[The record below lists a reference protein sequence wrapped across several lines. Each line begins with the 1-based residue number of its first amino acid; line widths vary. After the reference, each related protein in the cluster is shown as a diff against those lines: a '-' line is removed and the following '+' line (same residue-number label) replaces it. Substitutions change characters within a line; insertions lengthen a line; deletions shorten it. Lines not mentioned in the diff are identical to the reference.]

1 MQTLSFSQRAMLSF
15 VVLALLNLATAL
27 VASMG
32 WGQTA
37 TWGLAVL
44 GAIAAIVGGGWWL
57 SRATAGLAKV
67 ELALTR
73 LEQGDFRHELRTG
86 AMDEFGSLM
95 RLVQS
100 LAKQQRK
107 LISDILNASRALTDQ
122 ATSLDAAAESLA
134 DQTGKQSDQAMQVS
148 AATQQ
153 MNRSVDDIS
162 RATGDTAQMAAQ
174 AKEVLRESQ
183 QNMQASLA
191 STNRIVE
198 VVGEARSTLDDLNQ
212 AVSRIG
218 SMTGTIKE
226 IADQTNLLALNAA
239 IEAARAGES
248 GRGFAVV
255 ADEVRKLAERTSQST
270 LDINNNVA
278 NIQLVTQATLMTM
291 DDAVTEVSNGTAS
304 IEACSKNLLEVN
316 QASEQT
322 VTMTGKIA
330 EAVQQQG
337 TASDDVA
344 RTIER
349 MTVSIDVNN
358 REAQALAL
366 SADNLAKTAA
376 ALKALVARFET
387 SL

>member
-27 VASMG
+27 VATMG
-32 WGQTA
+32 GGEGA
-37 TWGLAVL
+37 TWALAAL
-44 GAIAAIVGGGWWL
+44 GAIAAVAGGGWWL
-57 SRATAGLAKV
+57 SRATSGLDKV
-67 ELALTR
+67 EVALKR
-73 LEQGDFRHELRTG
+73 LEQGDFRHELRSDAT
-86 AMDEFGSLM
+86 DEFGTLIG
-95 RLVQS
+95 LVKS
-100 LAKQQRK
+100 LAKQQRT
-107 LISDILNASRALTDQ
+107 LISDILTTSRALSDQ
-122 ATSLDAAAESLA
+122 AAALDNAAESLA

-162 RATGDTAQMAAQ
+162 RATGDTAQTAAQ

-198 VVGEARSTLDDLNQ
+198 VVGDARATLDDLNQ

-291 DDAVTEVSNGTAS
+291 DDAVTEVSNGTAA

-322 VTMTGKIA
+322 VTMTSKIA
-330 EAVQQQG
+330 DAVHQQS
-337 TASDDVA
+337 AAADDVA
-344 RTIER
+344 KTIER

-358 REAQALAL
+358 REAHALAL
-366 SADNLAKTAA
+366 SADSLSKTAA
-376 ALKALVARFET
+376 SLKALVARFET